1 MNQVCLFILK
11 VTFKDLDNNGQVL
24 KGLDTLT
31 KRIKCA
37 EMGFDVHGK
46 SLIYTEILEIKS
58 QYLTMYRGYSVF
70 LNVYDSYLI
79 E

>member
-1 MNQVCLFILK
+1 MFACLFLK

-46 SLIYTEILEIKS
+46 SLIHTKILLLSIKP
-58 QYLTMYRGYSVF
+58 QYLTKQIVDIQF
-70 LNVYDSYLI
+70 F

>member
-1 MNQVCLFILK
+1 MFACLFLK

-24 KGLDTLT
+24 KDLKTLT

-46 SLIYTEILEIKS
+46 PLIYIEN
-58 QYLTMYRGYSVF
+58 LT
-70 LNVYDSYLI
+70 
-79 E
+79 

>member
-1 MNQVCLFILK
+1 MTKFACLFLK

-24 KGLDTLT
+24 KDLKTLT

-46 SLIYTEILEIKS
+46 SDIYTEILLLSIKS
-58 QYLTMYRGYSVF
+58 KYLTKQ
-70 LNVYDSYLI
+70 I
-79 E
+79 EDIQFFE

>member
-1 MNQVCLFILK
+1 MNQVRLFILK

-46 SLIYTEILEIKS
+46 SLIYTEILAIKS
-58 QYLTMYRGYSVF
+58 QYLTMNRGYSVF